1 MISNSLTTKMQ
12 TKFAPAQIQ
21 FMKLLQLPL
30 QSLDQRIKEELE
42 KNPIL
47 EETQEKT
54 SEDIQ
59 KINDDS
65 EDDYGLSMYF
75 QDDELS
81 DYKRT
86 LRRNNSETHVEAG
99 NIFSSGSTFYE
110 DLLSQLSMLDLSKQ
124 EQEIGKNIIGNIDEN
139 GYLTRSIEAIADDYF
154 FTNNKEIPVK
164 QVEKVLKEIQGFEPA
179 GVGARDLKESLLLQ
193 LKKKSNIDSVEDKKI
208 QQQRIKKSESKEL
221 ALALKILENN
231 TYFEMFKNK
240 QYQNMIQKMKITRE
254 QLDAAINLIRTLN
267 PKPATSNGGD
277 SSVYENIYIT
287 PDFIVWNNNGR
298 VEFQLNKSYTHSL
311 RVSPYYSEMLEKY
324 RQIKKKN
331 TEERQAF
338 NFIKEKMD
346 SANEFISALDNRDDT
361 LSRVM
366 AAIIKFQYSYFLEG
380 DIDKRKPMRLVDIS
394 NMTGCD
400 ISTVSRVASNKY
412 AQTHFG
418 TFLLKDFFSNALE
431 DTEGNIVSSD
441 AVKSLITELIETEDK
456 RKPLTD
462 EKIVALL
469 KEKGYDLARR
479 TVAKYRDL
487 LGIPVARL
495 RKIL

>member
-1 MISNSLTTKMQ
+1 MISNSLTTKLQ

-54 SEDIQ
+54 AEDLQ
-59 KINDDS
+59 KISDDDA
-65 EDDYGLSMYF
+65 DDYNLSMYF

-81 DYKRT
+81 DYKKTIRQNS
-86 LRRNNSETHVEAG
+86 NNETRVEAG

-110 DLLSQLSMLDLSKQ
+110 DLLSQLSMLDLTQQ
-124 EQEIGKNIIGNIDEN
+124 EEEIGRNIIGNIDEN
-139 GYLTRSIEAIADDYF
+139 GYLTRSVEAIADDYF
-154 FTNNKEIPVK
+154 FTNNEEISVK
-164 QVEKVLKEIQGFEPA
+164 QVEKVLKQIQSFEPA

-193 LKKKSNIDSVEDKKI
+193 LNKLTKVDIASDKKA
-208 QQQRIKKSESKEL
+208 QRQLSKNIESKEL
-221 ALALKILENN
+221 ALALKIIGNN

-240 QYQNMIQKMKITRE
+240 QYQNMIQKMKITHKD
-254 QLDAAINLIRTLN
+254 LDAAINLIKTLN
-267 PKPATSNGGD
+267 PKPAVSQSNT
-277 SSVYENIYIT
+277 VYDNIYIT
-287 PDFIVWNNNGR
+287 PDFLVWNNDGR

-311 RVSPYYSEMLEKY
+311 RISPYYSEMLEKY
-324 RQIKKKN
+324 RQIKKRN
-331 TEERQAF
+331 ESERQAF

-361 LSRVM
+361 LSKVM

-394 NMTGCD
+394 NMTDCD

-431 DTEGNIVSSD
+431 DKEGNIVSSD
-441 AVKSLITELIETEDK
+441 AVKSLITDLINNEDK
-456 RKPLTD
+456 KKPLTD

-487 LGIPVARL
+487 LDIPVARL
-495 RKIL
+495 RKTL

>member
-99 NIFSSGSTFYE
+99 NIFSLGSTFYE
-110 DLLSQLSMLDLSKQ
+110 DLLSQLSMLDLSKE

-254 QLDAAINLIRTLN
+254 QLDAAINLIKTLN
-267 PKPATSNGGD
+267 PKPATSNGSD
-277 SSVYENIYIT
+277 SSVYENIYLT
-287 PDFIVWNNNGR
+287 PDFIVWNN
-298 VEFQLNKSYTHSL
+298 K
-311 RVSPYYSEMLEKY
+311 
-324 RQIKKKN
+324 I
-331 TEERQAF
+331 
-338 NFIKEKMD
+338 
-346 SANEFISALDNRDDT
+346 
-361 LSRVM
+361 
-366 AAIIKFQYSYFLEG
+366 
-380 DIDKRKPMRLVDIS
+380 
-394 NMTGCD
+394 
-400 ISTVSRVASNKY
+400 
-412 AQTHFG
+412 
-418 TFLLKDFFSNALE
+418 FFS
-431 DTEGNIVSSD
+431 
-441 AVKSLITELIETEDK
+441 
-456 RKPLTD
+456 
-462 EKIVALL
+462 
-469 KEKGYDLARR
+469 
-479 TVAKYRDL
+479 
-487 LGIPVARL
+487 
-495 RKIL
+495 

>member
-47 EETQEKT
+47 EESEEKT

-59 KINDDS
+59 KINEDDS
-65 EDDYGLSMYF
+65 DDYNLSMYF

-81 DYKRT
+81 DYRKT
-86 LRRNNSETHVEAG
+86 TRRNNNETRVEAG
-99 NIFSSGSTFYE
+99 NIYSSGSTLYE
-110 DLLSQLSMLDLSKQ
+110 DLLSQFSMLDLSK
-124 EQEIGKNIIGNIDEN
+124 EDEEIGKNIIGNIDEN
-139 GYLTRSIEAIADDYF
+139 GYLTRSVEAITDDYF
-154 FTNNKEIPVK
+154 FANNKEIPVE
-164 QVEKVLKEIQGFEPA
+164 QVEKILKKIQGFEPA

-193 LKKKSNIDSVEDKKI
+193 LKKLSKIDNIKDKKN
-208 QQQRIKKSESKEL
+208 QQQKLKQTESREL
-221 ALALKILENN
+221 VLALKILENN

-240 QYQNMIQKMKITRE
+240 QYQNMIQKMKITHE
-254 QLDAAINLIRTLN
+254 DLDAAINLIKTLN
-267 PKPATSNGGD
+267 PKPATSHNGNT
-277 SSVYENIYIT
+277 SVYENIYIT

-324 RQIKKKN
+324 RQIKKRN
-331 TEERQAF
+331 VSERQAF

-346 SANEFISALDNRDDT
+346 SANEFISALDNRDNT
-361 LSRVM
+361 LSKVM

-394 NMTGCD
+394 NMTDCD

-431 DTEGNIVSSD
+431 DSEGNIVSSD
-441 AVKSLITELIETEDK
+441 AVKSLITELIENEDK

-462 EKIVALL
+462 EKIVTLL

-487 LGIPVARL
+487 LDIPVARL
-495 RKIL
+495 RKTL